1 MPKIITEDMIEQ
13 AAIKALHERHNYT
26 VLNCMT
32 EEPDT
37 LPDGT
42 GRKDKK
48 QVVVPDQSEYSGTDR
63 SHGGGRVVSYSC
75 FRRFNVDQLPEL
87 SEDP

>member
-13 AAIKALHERHNYT
+13 AAIKALQERHNYT

-42 GRKDKK
+42 
-48 QVVVPDQSEYSGTDR
+48 DR
-63 SHGGGRVVSYSC
+63 SYGVGRVVSYSC

>member
-13 AAIKALHERHNYT
+13 AAIKALQERHNYT

-32 EEPDT
+32 EEPDS

-42 GRKDKK
+42 GRKDRHWGQAPGIKNK
-48 QVVVPDQSEYSGTDR
+48 QILK
-63 SHGGGRVVSYSC
+63 C
-75 FRRFNVDQLPEL
+75 L
-87 SEDP
+87 

>member
-13 AAIKALHERHNYT
+13 AAIKALQERHDYN

-48 QVVVPDQSEYSGTDR
+48 QVVLPDVMFESLCRNRLFALWWTSC
-63 SHGGGRVVSYSC
+63 VVLQ
-75 FRRFNVDQLPEL
+75 FPEI
-87 SEDP
+87 